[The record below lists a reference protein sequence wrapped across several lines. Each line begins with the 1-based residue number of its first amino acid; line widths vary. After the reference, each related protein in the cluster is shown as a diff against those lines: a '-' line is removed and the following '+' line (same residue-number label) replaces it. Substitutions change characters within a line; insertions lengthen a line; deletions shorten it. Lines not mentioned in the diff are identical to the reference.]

1 MAKGGQGGD
10 QSDNAYGLLWIIAA
24 ILIFCYGIWYV
35 YRVQLTKA
43 YFAVKLY
50 EIKLIGYFTN
60 RLDDVRQVIIST
72 DPATLTFKDVLQVGS
87 LVGEYVRIP
96 VVIIILGLAIIIYF
110 TNSTRSFKR
119 TYNMRDLA
127 EAEKKNWPQICP
139 PLGLDLDK
147 QDIDKGLWAMALTPM
162 QFCKRYH
169 LLDEHKPEPK
179 EGMARREWNRV
190 EVSLKRG
197 QATKIFSIQLGSLW
211 QGIDKLPLH
220 TRALFAIFAA
230 KYHSDVTAM
239 TAMVNQLSAS
249 SKTKLDFTGVDQL
262 CKKYQDAKIVQRIIT
277 SHAYVLTVMASMLLA
292 AREDGVL
299 ASADFLWLKPVDRK
313 LWYMLNTVG
322 RQTPFVEVAGP
333 FAHWNAEKLMGRR
346 LLVPMVEEATNAL
359 EIALKEIVYHPDE
372 TD

>member
-1 MAKGGQGGD
+1 MAKGGGGD
-10 QSDNAYGLLWIIAA
+10 QSDNSTGLLWVIAA
-24 ILIFCYGIWYV
+24 LLIFCYGMWYV
-35 YRVQLTKA
+35 YRVQMTKM
-43 YFAVKLY
+43 YFALKLA

-60 RLDDVRQVIIST
+60 RLEDVRQVITST
-72 DPATLTFKDVLQVGS
+72 DPAKLTFNDVLQVGN

-96 VVIIILGLAIIIYF
+96 VVAIILGLALFIYF
-110 TNSTRSFKR
+110 TNSTRSFNR
-119 TYNMRDLA
+119 AYNMRDLA
-127 EAEKKNWPQICP
+127 EAEKKNWPQISP

-147 QDIDKGLWAMALTPM
+147 QDIDQGPWAMALTPM
-162 QFCKRYH
+162 QFCKRYQ
-169 LLDEHKPEPK
+169 LLDEHKAEPK
-179 EGMARREWNRV
+179 EGMAKREWNRV

-197 QATKIFSIQLGSLW
+197 QATKIFSIQLGPLW

-220 TRALFAIFAA
+220 VRALFAIFAA
-230 KYHSDVTAM
+230 KYHSDMTAVTAM
-239 TAMVNQLSAS
+239 SNQLSIS
-249 SKTKLDFTGVDQL
+249 SKTKLDFTGVDEL
-262 CKKYQDAKIVQRIIT
+262 SKKYQDAKLVKRIMQ

-299 ASADFLWLKPVDRK
+299 ASADFLWLKPIDRK

-359 EIALKEIVYHPDE
+359 EVALKEIVYHPDE
-372 TD
+372 KD